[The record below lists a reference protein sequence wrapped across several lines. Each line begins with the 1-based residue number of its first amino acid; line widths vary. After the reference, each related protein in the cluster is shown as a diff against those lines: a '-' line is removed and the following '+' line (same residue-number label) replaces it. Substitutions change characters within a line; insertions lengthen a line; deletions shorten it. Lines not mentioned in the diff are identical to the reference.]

1 MVTAILLLYAL
12 GLAFVLVDSYVNARK
27 AGAGERIG
35 AFLWSSTIGALLGFL
50 VVAWWFIRAF
60 IGAFLALG
68 TDIDVQPSSSD
79 TTRAKAWVVY
89 PQEQLAVALTG
100 RGGFKWTP

>member
-1 MVTAILLLYAL
+1 MVTALLFIYAL
-12 GLAFVLVDSYVNARK
+12 GLAFVLVDSYVNSRK

-35 AFLWSSTIGALLGFL
+35 AFLWSSTVGALLAFL
-50 VVAWWFIRAF
+50 VVAWWFVRAF

-68 TDIDVQPSSSD
+68 TDIDVQPTGSE
-79 TTRAKAWVVY
+79 TNRAKQWVVF
-89 PQEQLAVALTG
+89 PQEQAAVALTG